1 MSRIHLLPFRQ
12 FSGNLALAAVT
23 FALAICAHSQ
33 SWAADDSG
41 TTGRIDFKSLKLP
54 EATVEVDL
62 SQDMFHDLFGIGDAA
77 ISGVAETL
85 LKSTGNSDSAHS
97 TKMAAEQ
104 LQAARQVVQ
113 LAGNVVHEVR
123 VRVYDHFAKAG
134 GDPQELFKAVSGQL
148 EASKWETLVRV
159 HDHDSIV
166 RVAAIRGDGAIKG
179 LFVIVNDHENVVLA
193 NVVCDVSQENVKK
206 LTSTATKIGLDN
218 GLAEQIAQQIKMKH
232 MGGGKPKLMIQ
243 SKSGDRIEVMEKP
256 EPPAPPKPVIETK
269 NGVRIEVSE
278 TSEPPAAPKPPEPPV
293 PPVPPVAPVEEK

>member
-1 MSRIHLLPFRQ
+1 MSHLPSLVFRQ

-41 TTGRIDFKSLKLP
+41 TVGRIDFKSLKLP

-77 ISGVAETL
+77 IAGVAETL
-85 LKSTGNSDSAHS
+85 LKSTGDGDNAKT

-104 LQAARQVVQ
+104 LQAARQIVQ

-123 VRVYDHFAKAG
+123 VRVYDHFGKSG
-134 GDPQELFKAVSGQL
+134 GDPQELFQAVSGQL

-179 LFVIVNDHENVVLA
+179 LFVIVNDRENVVLA
-193 NVVCDVSQENVKK
+193 NVVCDVSPENIKK

-218 GLAEQIAQQIKMKH
+218 GLAEQIAQKIKMKH
-232 MGGGKPKLMIQ
+232 MGGGKPRLTIQ
-243 SKSGDRIEVMEKP
+243 SKGGDRIEVTET
-256 EPPAPPKPVIETK
+256 PA
-269 NGVRIEVSE
+269 
-278 TSEPPAAPKPPEPPV
+278 PPV
-293 PPVPPVAPVEEK
+293 PPKPPAPPVAPVEEK